1 MFHEPVKIMC
11 CFMKERGETLQL
23 IKRCRCKWDV
33 FIKPASH
40 AEEKACSRRGFRE
53 RQVPT
58 EEHSVSVQGRKFQD
72 GFSPS
77 LV

>member
-1 MFHEPVKIMC
+1 
-11 CFMKERGETLQL
+11 
-23 IKRCRCKWDV
+23 V
-33 FIKPASH
+33 FIKPASL

-58 EEHSVSVQGRKFQD
+58 EEHSISVQGRKFQD